1 MSALVDVC
9 GWDREKQKG
18 RGKEK
23 GRGRKQ
29 EKNREDM
36 FTLFLFFFFFT
47 SRCELALVVLQADTT
62 CCAHAISKGL
72 VAQAY

>member
-1 MSALVDVC
+1 MSILVNVC
-9 GWDREKQKG
+9 GWDREKE
-18 RGKEK
+18 RRKEK

-29 EKNREDM
+29 EKNRGYVN
-36 FTLFLFFFFFT
+36 FFFSFFL
-47 SRCELALVVLQADTT
+47 SRCELALVVLQAGTT

>member
-1 MSALVDVC
+1 MDVC
-9 GWDREKQKG
+9 GWDRETERG

-36 FTLFLFFFFFT
+36 FTLFFFLA
-47 SRCELALVVLQADTT
+47 SRCELAMVVFQADTT
-62 CCAHAISKGL
+62 CAHAISKVL
-72 VAQAY
+72 VARAY